1 MQSGQTLEHGA
12 NDKKLPRPLYH
23 GRKGE
28 AMESSIKTVTIG
40 MVFMVGLIYGGLP
53 AVVAESIIAFM
64 YLILKYT

>member
-1 MQSGQTLEHGA
+1 
-12 NDKKLPRPLYH
+12 
-23 GRKGE
+23 
-28 AMESSIKTVTIG
+28 MEKSIQTVTIG

>member
-1 MQSGQTLEHGA
+1 M
-12 NDKKLPRPLYH
+12 PCPLYH

-28 AMESSIKTVTIG
+28 AMEKSIQTVTIG